1 MSVWQ
6 GFTIPTPL
14 FIKILHR
21 IFMFYPKFAIRN
33 FRIKKISYLF
43 SISAIATDFIYA
55 DVCFYEKALAFAYN
69 PVKSK
74 PV

>member
-1 MSVWQ
+1 M
-6 GFTIPTPL
+6 L
-14 FIKILHR
+14 
-21 IFMFYPKFAIRN
+21 YPKFATCN

-55 DVCFYEKALAFAYN
+55 NVCVYEKALAFAYN
-69 PVKSK
+69 LVKSK